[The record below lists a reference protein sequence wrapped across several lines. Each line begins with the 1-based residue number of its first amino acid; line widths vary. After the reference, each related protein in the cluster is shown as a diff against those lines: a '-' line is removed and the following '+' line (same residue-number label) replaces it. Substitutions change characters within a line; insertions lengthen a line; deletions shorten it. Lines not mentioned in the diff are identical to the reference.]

1 MLVKLDYYYGNEAE
15 QYSFYRIPK
24 ALFTDEHYL
33 TLSLE
38 AKVLYGLMLD
48 RMALSVRNSW
58 MEKDGRVFIYF
69 TLEEA
74 TAMLQCGH
82 TKGVRLF
89 AELEKLGLIERRK
102 QGQGRPAKIY
112 VKNFIPQRATEQT
125 PETQNSPQEKGTPH
139 KTESLPFPKPDANK
153 TDKNQTDRS
162 ETDPSIPLPPSDP
175 VGGQRAY
182 AKMDEMDGYR
192 ALIQDNIRYDLLLQE
207 HPCDQDL
214 IDSYVELMAETCC
227 TGKPYLRVGGQE
239 LPASVVRS
247 RFLKLNHDHIAYVL
261 ERMQRSTSDIANIR
275 AYLLAALYNA
285 PTTICQYYASQ
296 ASHDLAAVA

>member
-15 QYSFYRIPK
+15 QYTFYRIPK
-24 ALFTDEHYL
+24 ALFTDEHYQA
-33 TLSLE
+33 LSLE

-112 VKNFIPQRATEQT
+112 VKNFIPQRAPEQT

-139 KTESLPFPKPDANK
+139 KTESLPFSKTDANK

-162 ETDPSIPLPPSDP
+162 ETDPSIPLPPS
-175 VGGQRAY
+175 GLART
-182 AKMDEMDGYR
+182 DEMDGYR
-192 ALIQDNIRYDLLLQE
+192 ALIQDNIGYDLLLQE

-227 TGKPYLRVGGQE
+227 TGKPYLPIGGQE

>member
-24 ALFTDEHYL
+24 ALFTDEHYQA
-33 TLSLE
+33 LSLE

-112 VKNFIPQRATEQT
+112 VKNFIPQRAPEQT

-139 KTESLPFPKPDANK
+139 DSERPHFSKTDANK

-162 ETDPSIPLPPSDP
+162 ETDPSIPLPPS
-175 VGGQRAY
+175 GLART
-182 AKMDEMDGYR
+182 DEMDGYR

-227 TGKPYLRVGGQE
+227 TGKPYLRIGGQE
-239 LPASVVRS
+239 LPASLVRS

-261 ERMQRSTSDIANIR
+261 ECMQRSTSDIANIR

-296 ASHDLAAVA
+296 ASHDLAQTPGMYAA

>member
-24 ALFTDEHYL
+24 ALFTDVRYKD
-33 TLSLE
+33 LSLE

-48 RMALSVRNSW
+48 RMALSARNGW

-139 KTESLPFPKPDANK
+139 KTESLPFSKTDTNK
-153 TDKNQTDRS
+153 TDKNQTDWS
-162 ETDPSIPLPPSDP
+162 ETDPSILLPPS
-175 VGGQRAY
+175 GLART
-182 AKMDEMDGYR
+182 DEMDGYR
-192 ALIQDNIRYDLLLQE
+192 ALIQDNIDYDLLLRE

-227 TGKPYLRVGGQE
+227 TGKPYLRIGGQE
-239 LPASVVRS
+239 LPTSVVRS

-261 ERMQRSTSDIANIR
+261 ECMQCSTSDIANIR

>member
-15 QYSFYRIPK
+15 QYTFYRIPK
-24 ALFTDEHYL
+24 ALFTDEHY
-33 TLSLE
+33 TNLSLE

-48 RMALSVRNSW
+48 RMALSVRSGW
-58 MEKDGRVFIYF
+58 MDNNNRVFIYF

-74 TAMLQCGH
+74 TSMLQCGH

-89 AELEKLGLIERRK
+89 GELEKLGLIERKK

-112 VKNFIPQRATEQT
+112 VKNFIPQRAPEQT
-125 PETQNSPQEKGTPH
+125 PGTQNSPQEKGTPH
-139 KTESLPFPKPDANK
+139 KTESLPFSKTDTNK
-153 TDKNQTDRS
+153 TDKNQTDPS
-162 ETDPSIPLPPSDP
+162 ETDPSIPLPPSSS
-175 VGGQRAY
+175 GGSRPGCTR
-182 AKMDEMDGYR
+182 MDEMDGYR
-192 ALIQDNIRYDLLLQE
+192 ALIQENIGYNLLLQE

-227 TGKPYLRVGGQE
+227 TGRPYLRIGGQE

-261 ERMQRSTSDIANIR
+261 ECMQRNTSDIANIR

-296 ASHDLAAVA
+296 ASHDLAAAA

>member
-24 ALFTDEHYL
+24 ALFTDEHYAN
-33 TLSLE
+33 LSLE

-48 RMALSVRNSW
+48 RMALSARNGW

-89 AELEKLGLIERRK
+89 AELEKTGLIERRK

-139 KTESLPFPKPDANK
+139 KTESLPFSKTDTNK
-153 TDKNQTDRS
+153 TDKNQTDWS
-162 ETDPSIPLPPSDP
+162 ETDPSILLPPS
-175 VGGQRAY
+175 GLART
-182 AKMDEMDGYR
+182 DEMDGYR
-192 ALIQDNIRYDLLLQE
+192 ALIQDNIDYDLLLRE

-227 TGKPYLRVGGQE
+227 TGRPYLRIGGQE

-261 ERMQRSTSDIANIR
+261 ECMRRSTSDIANIR

-285 PTTICQYYASQ
+285 PTTIFQYYASQ
-296 ASHDLAAVA
+296 ASHDLAHGMYVA